1 MFTAPRCVA
10 DASQYSDGPT
20 GEKARKIMR
29 LQIVR
34 ICVAAT
40 LLGSASAEGQDASA
54 FVPASQCI
62 ACHAQ
67 LTAPTGEDISI
78 GFDWRATMMA
88 NSARDPYWH
97 AAVRREV
104 LDHPA
109 AQAAIE
115 DKCSTCHMPMA
126 RFDAAA
132 AGGQGQVFAN
142 LAPAAPQH
150 ALAADGV
157 SCTVCHQIS
166 AENLGEHASFDGG
179 FVIEAPGESR
189 VAFGPHEVDAGRQAL
204 MHSVAAFKPSLSTH
218 IQRSELCATCH
229 TLFTT
234 ALDDAG
240 EAIGTLPEQVPYQEW
255 LHSEYRATNSCQSCH
270 MPEVAAEAPITSVLG
285 QPRPNVSQH
294 TFLGANAFML
304 DILRRYRGELG
315 VTALPQELEAAAAE
329 TRRFLATRAAT
340 LIIAAAQRSASG
352 LELVLDI
359 TSTTGHKL
367 PTAYPSRRAWLHVV
381 VRDASGRVVFESGAV
396 RPDGSIA
403 GNDNDADAGRFEPHY
418 EIVTAPDEVQIYE
431 AIMVDSR
438 AAVTTGLLRGVRFV
452 KDNRLLPRGFDKAT
466 AGADVAVQGAAVRDA
481 DFIGGGD
488 RVRYRIPLGAGE
500 AVPLTVEA
508 QLLYQSIAF
517 RWADNLRGYAAEEA
531 QRFGEYYTENAATS
545 AALIA
550 AATATIPAR

>member
-1 MFTAPRCVA
+1 MLRIVEG
-10 DASQYSDGPT
+10 SQYSNDRSP
-20 GEKARKIMR
+20 EKVFKIMR
-29 LQIVR
+29 LRIVR
-34 ICVAAT
+34 ICVATA
-40 LLGSASAEGQDASA
+40 LSCAALADAQPPSA
-54 FVPASQCI
+54 FVPSSQCI

-67 LTAPTGEDISI
+67 LTAATGEDISI

-104 LDHPA
+104 LDHPD

-115 DKCSTCHMPMA
+115 DTCSTCHMPMA

-142 LAPAAPQH
+142 LATAAPQH

-166 AENLGEHASFDGG
+166 AERLGEHASFDGG
-179 FVIEAPGESR
+179 FVIAADANR
-189 VAFGPHEVDAGRQAL
+189 VAFGPHDVDAGRQSL
-204 MHSVAAFKPSLSTH
+204 MRSAAKFTPSAGKHMQS
-218 IQRSELCATCH
+218 SELCATCH

-255 LHSEYRATNSCQSCH
+255 LHSDFRTTNSCQSCH
-270 MPEVAAEAPITSVLG
+270 MPEVASEAPISSVLG

-304 DILRRYRGELG
+304 DLLRRNRGELG

-329 TRRFLATRAAT
+329 TRKFLSSRAAT
-340 LIIAAAQRSASG
+340 LAISTARRTAGG
-352 LELVLDI
+352 LELVLEVA
-359 TSTTGHKL
+359 STTGHKL
-367 PTAYPSRRAWLHVV
+367 PTAYPSRRVWLHVV
-381 VRDASGRVVFESGAV
+381 VRDVSGRTVFESGAV
-396 RPDGSIA
+396 QPDGSIA
-403 GNDNDADAGRFEPHY
+403 GNDNDADAARFEPHY
-418 EIVTAPDEVQIYE
+418 ELVTTPEQVQIYE

-438 AAVTTGLLRGVRFV
+438 AAVTTGLLRGVQFV
-452 KDNRLLPRGFDKAT
+452 KDNRVLPRGFDKRSAES
-466 AGADVAVQGAAVRDA
+466 AIAVRGGAADDA
-481 DFIGGGD
+481 DFVGGGD
-488 RVRYRIPLGAGE
+488 RVRYRIELRDGGA
-500 AVPLTVEA
+500 APLTVEA
-508 QLLYQSIAF
+508 ELLYQSIAY
-517 RWADNLRGYAAEEA
+517 RWAENLRAYDAVETR
-531 QRFGEYYTENAATS
+531 RFGQYYAENAPGA

-550 AATATIPAR
+550 TATAVIPAR

>member
-1 MFTAPRCVA
+1 MLLR
-10 DASQYSDGPT
+10 
-20 GEKARKIMR
+20 
-29 LQIVR
+29 IVR
-34 ICVAAT
+34 ICVAAAMSCSA
-40 LLGSASAEGQDASA
+40 LGEAQPPTSA
-54 FVPASQCI
+54 FVPSSQCI

-67 LTAPTGEDISI
+67 LTAPSGEDISI

-104 LDHPA
+104 LDHPV

-142 LAPAAPQH
+142 LATAAPQH

-166 AENLGEHASFDGG
+166 AERLGEHASFDGG
-179 FVIEAPGESR
+179 FVIAAEANR
-189 VAFGPHEVDAGRQAL
+189 VAFGPHDVDAGRQSL
-204 MHSVAAFKPSLSTH
+204 MRSAATFTPSAASHLQS
-218 IQRSELCATCH
+218 SELCATCH

-240 EAIGTLPEQVPYQEW
+240 ETIGTLPEQVPYQEW
-255 LHSEYRATNSCQSCH
+255 LHSDFRATNSCQSCH
-270 MPEVAAEAPITSVLG
+270 MPEVAAAAPIASVLG

-304 DILRRYRGELG
+304 DILRRNRGELG

-329 TRRFLATRAAT
+329 TRQFLSSRAAT
-340 LIIAAAQRSASG
+340 LAIATARRTGGG
-352 LELVLDI
+352 LELVLDVA
-359 TSTTGHKL
+359 STTGHKL

-381 VRDASGRVVFESGAV
+381 VRDAQGRILFESGAV
-396 RPDGSIA
+396 QPDGSIA
-403 GNDNDADAGRFEPHY
+403 GNDNDADAARFEPHY
-418 EIVTAPDEVQIYE
+418 ELVTAPEQVQIYE

-438 AAVTTGLLRGVRFV
+438 DAVTTGLLRGVRFV
-452 KDNRLLPRGFDKAT
+452 KDNRLLPRGFDKRT
-466 AGADVAVQGAAVRDA
+466 AEADVAVRGGAADDA
-481 DFIGGGD
+481 DFVGGGD
-488 RVRYRIPLGAGE
+488 RVGYRIDLSDAAGAPLA
-500 AVPLTVEA
+500 VEA
-508 QLLYQSIAF
+508 ALLYQSIAY
-517 RWADNLRGYAAEEA
+517 RWAENLRAYEADETRRFSRYYAES
-531 QRFGEYYTENAATS
+531 AAGS

-550 AATATIPAR
+550 AATAVIP

>member
-1 MFTAPRCVA
+1 
-10 DASQYSDGPT
+10 
-20 GEKARKIMR
+20 MR
-29 LQIVR
+29 LLIVR

-40 LLGSASAEGQDASA
+40 LLGSGVAEAQDDASA
-54 FVPASQCI
+54 FVPAAQCI

-104 LDHPA
+104 MDHPA

-115 DKCSTCHMPMA
+115 DTCSTCHMPMA

-132 AGGQGQVFAN
+132 AGGQGQVFSS

-150 ALAADGV
+150 ELAADGV

-179 FVIEAPGESR
+179 FAIEAAGTSR
-189 VAFGPHEVDAGRQAL
+189 VAFGPHDVDAGRQAL
-204 MHSVAAFKPSLSTH
+204 MHSAATFRPSFSTH

-229 TLFTT
+229 TLFTS
-234 ALDDAG
+234 AIDEAG
-240 EAIGTLPEQVPYQEW
+240 QATGRLPEQVPYQEW
-255 LHSEYRATNSCQSCH
+255 LHSDYRTTNSCQSCH

-315 VTALPQELEAAAAE
+315 VKALPQELEAAAAE
-329 TRRFLATRAAT
+329 TRRFLGTRAAT
-340 LIIAAAQRSASG
+340 LAISAAQRTAAG

-359 TSTTGHKL
+359 ASTTGHKL

-381 VRDASGRVVFESGAV
+381 VRDAAGRTVFESGAV
-396 RPDGSIA
+396 RPDGSIE
-403 GNDNDADAGRFEPHY
+403 GNDNDADAERFEPHY
-418 EIVTAPDEVQIYE
+418 EIVAEPDEVQIYE

-438 AAVTTGLLRGVRFV
+438 DAVTTGLLRGVRFV
-452 KDNRLLPRGFDKAT
+452 KDNRLLPRGFDKTT
-466 AGADVAVQGAAVRDA
+466 AEPDVAVRGAAADDA
-481 DFIGGGD
+481 DFVGGGD
-488 RVRYRIPLGAGE
+488 RVRYRIALGAGE
-500 AVPLTVEA
+500 AAALTIDAE
-508 QLLYQSIAF
+508 LLYQSIAY
-517 RWADNLRGYAAEEA
+517 RWAENLHGYAAEET
-531 QRFGEYYTENAATS
+531 QRFERYYVENAAAS

-550 AATATIPAR
+550 TATATIPPR

>member
-1 MFTAPRCVA
+1 MLLR
-10 DASQYSDGPT
+10 
-20 GEKARKIMR
+20 
-29 LQIVR
+29 IVR
-34 ICVAAT
+34 ICLAAA
-40 LLGSASAEGQDASA
+40 LLGSGLAEAQTAASA
-54 FVPASQCI
+54 FVPAAQCI

-115 DKCSTCHMPMA
+115 DTCSTCHMPMA

-132 AGGQGQVFAN
+132 AGGEGQVFAN
-142 LAPAAPQH
+142 LTLAAPQH
-150 ALAADGV
+150 DLAADGV

-179 FVIEAPGESR
+179 FAIDAPDESR
-189 VAFGPHEVDAGRQAL
+189 VAFGPHDVDAGRQAL
-204 MHSVAAFKPSLSTH
+204 MHSAAAFRPSLGTH
-218 IQRSELCATCH
+218 MQRSELCATCH

-234 ALDDAG
+234 SLDDAG

-255 LHSEYRATNSCQSCH
+255 LHSDYRATASCQSCH
-270 MPEVAAEAPITSVLG
+270 MPEVAVEAPITSVLG

-294 TFLGANAFML
+294 TFLGSNAFML
-304 DILRRYRGELG
+304 DILRRNRGELG

-329 TRRFLATRAAT
+329 TRRFLGTRAAT
-340 LIIAAAQRSASG
+340 LAIAAQRTAAG
-352 LELVLDI
+352 LDLTLDI
-359 TSTTGHKL
+359 ASTTGHKL

-381 VRDASGRVVFESGAV
+381 VRDASGRTVFESGAV

-403 GNDNDADAGRFEPHY
+403 GNDNDVDAGRFEPHY

-438 AAVTTGLLRGVRFV
+438 DAVTTGLLRGVRFV
-452 KDNRLLPRGFDKAT
+452 KDNRLLPRGFDKTT
-466 AGADVAVQGAAVRDA
+466 AEPDVAVRGAAVNDA
-481 DFIGGGD
+481 DFVGGGD
-488 RVRYRIPLGAGE
+488 RVRYRIALGAAE
-500 AVPLTVEA
+500 AGRLTVEA
-508 QLLYQSIAF
+508 ELLYQSIAY
-517 RWADNLRGYAAEEA
+517 RWAENLRGYAAEET
-531 QRFGEYYTENAATS
+531 QRFAGYYAENAANS

-550 AATATIPAR
+550 TATATIPAR